1 MDRLPERIE
10 AGELLLRRWTVDDA
24 EGLAQLISDN
34 AQHLRPWMPWMEEEP
49 RPLAERISLIQ
60 RWEEEWL
67 VGGDVLLAVVR
78 DGELAGSCGMHRR
91 IGAGGVELGY
101 WIAVPHLRQ
110 GVATAVAMALTNTA
124 IDLPGMDRVEIHH
137 DVNNLASAGVP
148 ARLGFEPVG
157 QEPGDATAPAASGVE
172 RMWRATGP
180 VAAPRTSRRR
190 RSR

>member
-24 EGLAQLISDN
+24 EALGRLVAEN

-49 RPLAERISLIQ
+49 RTLAERIALI
-60 RWEEEWL
+60 RVWEEDWR

-78 DGELAGSCGMHRR
+78 DGDLAGSCGMHRR

-101 WIAVPHLRQ
+101 WIGVPHLRQ

-124 IDLPGMDRVEIHH
+124 LGLPGMDRVEIHH

-148 ARLGFEPVG
+148 AGLGFEPVG
-157 QEPGDATAPAASGVE
+157 QEPGDSRAPAASGVE

-180 VAAPRTSRRR
+180 VEPVGLRA
-190 RSR
+190 